1 MKRDSKI
8 PIYHQIADIIAEEIK
23 NEKLMENDKIKSE
36 REYCE
41 NYNVSRATVRE
52 ALKYLEQNNYVY
64 RIQGKGT
71 FVSPKVFKQNLLK
84 FYSFTEEVK
93 KQGKIPAS
101 LIKVFKV
108 IKADKKISE
117 NLEIREGDDVY
128 FLERIR
134 LADNIP
140 MMIEKTYLPY
150 SRFPR
155 LNKKDFVDN
164 AMYDVFMNE
173 YNVVFEK
180 AVERFAV
187 LNTEK
192 KMVKLLE
199 MPPNISCIKLE
210 RFTYE
215 KNKIIEYTEA
225 VIRGDRFQFEVV
237 LNK

>member
-41 NYNVSRATVRE
+41 KYNVSRATVRE

-108 IKADKKISE
+108 IK
-117 NLEIREGDDVY
+117 VY
-128 FLERIR
+128 GG
-134 LADNIP
+134 
-140 MMIEKTYLPY
+140 Y
-150 SRFPR
+150 
-155 LNKKDFVDN
+155 
-164 AMYDVFMNE
+164 
-173 YNVVFEK
+173 
-180 AVERFAV
+180 
-187 LNTEK
+187 
-192 KMVKLLE
+192 
-199 MPPNISCIKLE
+199 
-210 RFTYE
+210 
-215 KNKIIEYTEA
+215 
-225 VIRGDRFQFEVV
+225 
-237 LNK
+237 

>member
-108 IKADKKISE
+108 IK
-117 NLEIREGDDVY
+117 VY
-128 FLERIR
+128 GG
-134 LADNIP
+134 
-140 MMIEKTYLPY
+140 Y
-150 SRFPR
+150 
-155 LNKKDFVDN
+155 
-164 AMYDVFMNE
+164 
-173 YNVVFEK
+173 
-180 AVERFAV
+180 
-187 LNTEK
+187 
-192 KMVKLLE
+192 
-199 MPPNISCIKLE
+199 
-210 RFTYE
+210 
-215 KNKIIEYTEA
+215 
-225 VIRGDRFQFEVV
+225 
-237 LNK
+237 